1 MEARAF
7 DLHKCLKDKEAEQT
21 KAMAEVLEDA
31 AINYRALEKKHFN
44 TIHKMKEVEERARTE
59 SKHSAKMDVELTQL
73 KEKVRKLETECIQSI
88 GEAREEGKREGKQE
102 VMGEVKDQLQG
113 VFNRGFRDGW
123 KSALK

>member
-7 DLHKCLKDKEAEQT
+7 DLHKRLKDKEAEHT

-31 AINYRALEKKHFN
+31 AVNYGALEKEHFN
-44 TIHKMKEVEERARTE
+44 TIHKMKEAEERARTE
-59 SKHSAKMDVELTQL
+59 SEHRAKMDVELTQL

-102 VMGEVKDQLQG
+102 VMGEVKEQLQG